1 MSELGIARHRA
12 RERAFELLYEL
23 SIKDRSVAAVVNE
36 LPVAPDPYTVA
47 LLRAVEDHREWA
59 EELLAEFSTERTL
72 ERMDMVDRLIMTLA
86 LCELR
91 MEEPPPRAVILDEA
105 VEFAKVYSTDGSPSY
120 VNGVL
125 AACFSHYTS

>member
-1 MSELGIARHRA
+1 MSELGVARHRA

-23 SIKDRSVAAVVNE
+23 TIKERTTAALLNE

-47 LLRAVEDHREWA
+47 LLTSVEAHRDWA
-59 EELLAEFSTERTL
+59 DDLLSNYSTEWPL
-72 ERMDMVDRLIMTLA
+72 DRMAMVDRLIMELA

-91 MEEPPPRAVILDEA
+91 IDDAPPRAVILDEA
-105 VEFAKVYSTDGSPSY
+105 VEFAKVYSTDGSPGY

-125 AACFSHYTS
+125 AACFNHYSS